1 MNENNQNKNQNE
13 TNTQVEI
20 PRVTARITWMNS
32 ETDPAVDPRRAT
44 ASITIADC
52 FRVRGLAVFNGK
64 NGLFV
69 SMPVRPM
76 ESKGTKTY
84 VDIAHPVTREM
95 WQAIQDSVLDA
106 YTQSMALAQQ
116 YKNERHAKSNEEVP
130 EAPVQDTPISG
141 DETMEGLPFSVEEGV
156 SDEDAVPILGQM
168 M

>member
-1 MNENNQNKNQNE
+1 MNENNNQNE
-13 TNTQVEI
+13 KNTPVET
-20 PRVTARITWMNS
+20 PRVTARITWLNS
-32 ETDPAVDPRRAT
+32 EPDPTVDPRRAT

-84 VDIAHPVTREM
+84 VDVAHPVTREM

-116 YKNERHAKSNEEVP
+116 YKNERHSRNTETVT

-141 DETMEGLPFSVEEGV
+141 DETMEGLPFSVEEV
-156 SDEDAVPILGQM
+156 VTEEDAVPILGQM

>member
-1 MNENNQNKNQNE
+1 MNENNNQNE
-13 TNTQVEI
+13 KNTPVET
-20 PRVTARITWMNS
+20 PRVTARITWLNS
-32 ETDPAVDPRRAT
+32 EPDPTVDPRRAT

-84 VDIAHPVTREM
+84 VDVAHPVTREM

-116 YKNERHAKSNEEVP
+116 YKNERHSRNSETVT

-141 DETMEGLPFSVEEGV
+141 DETMEGLPFSVE
-156 SDEDAVPILGQM
+156 
-168 M
+168 

>member
-1 MNENNQNKNQNE
+1 MNENNNQNE
-13 TNTQVEI
+13 KNTPVET
-20 PRVTARITWMNS
+20 PRVTARITWLNS
-32 ETDPAVDPRRAT
+32 EPDPTVDPRRAT

-84 VDIAHPVTREM
+84 VDVAHPVTREM

-116 YKNERHAKSNEEVP
+116 YKNERHSRNSETLT

-141 DETMEGLPFSVEEGV
+141 DETMEGLPFSVEEV
-156 SDEDAVPILGQM
+156 VADEDAVPILGQM

>member
-1 MNENNQNKNQNE
+1 MNENNNQNE
-13 TNTQVEI
+13 KNTPVET
-20 PRVTARITWMNS
+20 PRVTARITWLNS
-32 ETDPAVDPRRAT
+32 EPDPTVDPRRAT

-84 VDIAHPVTREM
+84 VDVAHPVTREM

-106 YTQSMALAQQ
+106 YTQSMALAKQ
-116 YKNERHAKSNEEVP
+116 YKNERHSRNSETVT

-141 DETMEGLPFSVEEGV
+141 DETMEGLPFSVEEGFPE
-156 SDEDAVPILGQM
+156 EDAVPILGQM

>member
-1 MNENNQNKNQNE
+1 MNENNNQNE
-13 TNTQVEI
+13 KNTPVET
-20 PRVTARITWMNS
+20 PRVTARITWLNS
-32 ETDPAVDPRRAT
+32 EPDPTVDPRRAT

-84 VDIAHPVTREM
+84 VDVAHPVTREM

-116 YKNERHAKSNEEVP
+116 YKNERHSRNNETVT

-141 DETMEGLPFSVEEGV
+141 DETMEGLPFSIEEV
-156 SDEDAVPILGQM
+156 VPEEDAVPILGQM

>member
-1 MNENNQNKNQNE
+1 MNENNQNNNQNE
-13 TNTQVEI
+13 KNTQVEI
-20 PRVTARITWMNS
+20 PRVTARITWLNS
-32 ETDPAVDPRRAT
+32 EPDPTVDPRRAT

-84 VDIAHPVTREM
+84 VDVAHPVTREM

-116 YKNERHAKSNEEVP
+116 YKSERHAKNNEEAQ

-141 DETMEGLPFSVEEGV
+141 DETMEALPFSVEE
-156 SDEDAVPILGQM
+156 STPEEDTVPILGPM

>member
-1 MNENNQNKNQNE
+1 MNENNNQNE
-13 TNTQVEI
+13 KNTPVET
-20 PRVTARITWMNS
+20 PRVTARITWLNS
-32 ETDPAVDPRRAT
+32 EPDPTVDPRRAT

-84 VDIAHPVTREM
+84 VDVAHPVTREM

-116 YKNERHAKSNEEVP
+116 YKSERHSRNSETVT

-141 DETMEGLPFSVEEGV
+141 DETMEGLPFSVEEV
-156 SDEDAVPILGQM
+156 VTEEDAVPILGQM

>member
-1 MNENNQNKNQNE
+1 MNENNQNNNQNE
-13 TNTQVEI
+13 KNTQVEI
-20 PRVTARITWMNS
+20 PRVTARITWLNS
-32 ETDPAVDPRRAT
+32 EPDPTVDPRRAT

-84 VDIAHPVTREM
+84 VDVAHPVTREM

-116 YKNERHAKSNEEVP
+116 YKSERHAKNNEGAQ
-130 EAPVQDTPISG
+130 EASVQDTPISG
-141 DETMEGLPFSVEEGV
+141 DETMEAISFSVEEV
-156 SDEDAVPILGQM
+156 VTEEDAVPILGQM

>member
-1 MNENNQNKNQNE
+1 MNENNNQNE
-13 TNTQVEI
+13 KNTPVET
-20 PRVTARITWMNS
+20 PRVTARITWLNS
-32 ETDPAVDPRRAT
+32 EPDPTVDPRRAT

-52 FRVRGLAVFNGK
+52 FRVSGLAVFNGK

-84 VDIAHPVTREM
+84 VDVAHPVTREM

-116 YKNERHAKSNEEVP
+116 YKNERHSRNSETVT

-141 DETMEGLPFSVEEGV
+141 DETMEGLPFSVEEV
-156 SDEDAVPILGQM
+156 VPEEDAVPILGQM

>member
-1 MNENNQNKNQNE
+1 MNENINQNE
-13 TNTQVEI
+13 KNTPVET
-20 PRVTARITWMNS
+20 PRVTARITWLNS
-32 ETDPAVDPRRAT
+32 EPDPTVDPRRAT

-84 VDIAHPVTREM
+84 VDVAHPVTREM

-116 YKNERHAKSNEEVP
+116 YKNERHSRNSETVT

-141 DETMEGLPFSVEEGV
+141 DETMEGLPFSVEEV
-156 SDEDAVPILGQM
+156 VTEEDAVPILGLM

>member
-1 MNENNQNKNQNE
+1 MNENNNQNE
-13 TNTQVEI
+13 KNTPVET
-20 PRVTARITWMNS
+20 PRVTARITWLNN
-32 ETDPAVDPRRAT
+32 EPDPTVDPRRAT

-84 VDIAHPVTREM
+84 VDVAHPVTREM

-116 YKNERHAKSNEEVP
+116 YKNERHARNSETVT

-141 DETMEGLPFSVEEGV
+141 DETMEGLPFSVEEV
-156 SDEDAVPILGQM
+156 VADEDAVPILGQM

>member
-1 MNENNQNKNQNE
+1 MNENNNQNE
-13 TNTQVEI
+13 KNTPVET
-20 PRVTARITWMNS
+20 PRVTARITWLNS
-32 ETDPAVDPRRAT
+32 EPDPTVDPRRAT

-84 VDIAHPVTREM
+84 VDVAHPVTREM

-116 YKNERHAKSNEEVP
+116 YKNERHSRNSETVT

-141 DETMEGLPFSVEEGV
+141 DETMEGLPFSVEEV
-156 SDEDAVPILGQM
+156 VTEEDAVPILGQM